1 MSPALR
7 LGPLVFPIELALLV
21 ATAAVGLLAGRLL
34 AGTRAEDAGRVLWRC
49 LLLGLLGARLDFVWQ
64 YRDHFL
70 QDPLKILDLRDGG
83 WTGLAGLAAALLYGA
98 YAVLRH
104 RAPRRALLVAMALS
118 TAVWLGGGRLLAPS
132 TQTQPQL
139 AGLSLQQLDGA
150 PAALAAFH
158 GKPTVVNLWA
168 SWCPPCRREMPAF
181 EQAQAANPDIHFV
194 FLNQGEAA
202 ATVRQY
208 LDEHAPSLANALLD
222 PAGDASRQ
230 MSNRGLPATL
240 FLDAQGRLIDVRVGE
255 LSSATLAQRLESIR
269 AADAPR

>member
-7 LGPLVFPIELALLV
+7 LGPLVFPIELAVLV
-21 ATAAVGLLAGRLL
+21 VTAAVGLLAGRLL
-34 AGTRAEDAGRVLWRC
+34 AGTRGEDAGRVLWRC
-49 LLLGLLGARLDFVWQ
+49 LLLGLLVARLAFVWQ

-98 YAVLRH
+98 YAVLRN